1 MRVTEVATRRRAI
14 RNLCWIMT
22 SGRYRTELQ
31 RTTESIINAKSQKKI
46 HVFGTAV
53 VLCVVG
59 CSSNSVI
66 TYSGDT
72 LPLEQV
78 AVLTPTAE
86 AGHILSVDGENH
98 INQRSVGTEFHLL
111 SRNHTVAIF
120 YRDQSS
126 SNRNIWV
133 IKETTLD
140 HAFEAGHVY
149 TVSTNKETFSDA

>member
-1 MRVTEVATRRRAI
+1 M
-14 RNLCWIMT
+14 
-22 SGRYRTELQ
+22 
-31 RTTESIINAKSQKKI
+31 
-46 HVFGTAV
+46 
-53 VLCVVG
+53 LCVAG
-59 CSSNSVI
+59 CRSNRVI

-126 SNRNIWV
+126 SIRNIWV
-133 IKETTLD
+133 IKETTLATLLKPVMSIRYRQTKK
-140 HAFEAGHVY
+140 HFQMLRGQR
-149 TVSTNKETFSDA
+149 